1 MGVEKRKG
9 IGAVGSLKELHILSV
24 NIKSMMQSVQNLRKL
39 SLLLCATIWLLFHSA
54 ASHHHSGSGSGDYDY
69 HYY

>member
-9 IGAVGSLKELHILSV
+9 IGAVGSLKELHILLV
-24 NIKSMMQSVQNLRKL
+24 NIKSMTQSVQNLRKL
-39 SLLLCATIWLLFHSA
+39 SLLLCATIWLLSHSA